1 MPRFLICLV
10 LLCSVAWPAVPAAA
24 DPAPISLIS
33 IVLEKK
39 AGDNVQSVDPGHV
52 FDSGDTVRFRL
63 KPSVDGYL
71 YVMDLNTSGNYET
84 LFPMAK
90 TGSDNRIEHGRDYLV
105 PATADGWFQVT
116 GPAGHEKLYFVL
128 SPIALT
134 SGQVQKNSTNL
145 PPQQGTAPATMR
157 PRCNDGIFK
166 ARGECVDSDAGPKS
180 VAPGETLP
188 RELNLMTDGAS
199 PASRDLKFTNTS
211 SGSTVSSD
219 VPLSGPVVYEFLLAH
234 N

>member
-1 MPRFLICLV
+1 
-10 LLCSVAWPAVPAAA
+10 
-24 DPAPISLIS
+24 
-33 IVLEKK
+33 
-39 AGDNVQSVDPGHV
+39 
-52 FDSGDTVRFRL
+52 
-63 KPSVDGYL
+63 
-71 YVMDLNTSGNYET
+71 
-84 LFPMAK
+84 
-90 TGSDNRIEHGRDYLV
+90 
-105 PATADGWFQVT
+105 
-116 GPAGHEKLYFVL
+116 
-128 SPIALT
+128 
-134 SGQVQKNSTNL
+134 
-145 PPQQGTAPATMR
+145 MR

-166 ARGECVDSDAGPKS
+166 ARGECIDSDAGPKS